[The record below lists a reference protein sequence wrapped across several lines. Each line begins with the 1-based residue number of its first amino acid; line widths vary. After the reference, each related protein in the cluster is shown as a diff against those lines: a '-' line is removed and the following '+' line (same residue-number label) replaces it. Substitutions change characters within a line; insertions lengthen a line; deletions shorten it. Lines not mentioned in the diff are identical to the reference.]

1 VDQQVMEGA
10 EPFRFEGNE
19 VGVLVSHGFTG
30 TTQSVRP
37 LGEALSEEGF
47 TVMGPRL
54 EGHGTSME
62 DHASSTA
69 SDWISSI
76 EAGLTWLQQRTSQT
90 FFTGLSLGGM
100 FALYFAAKYPDC
112 IRGIVPINAC
122 VFLNDPDL
130 ARVVF
135 DPEAPPAV
143 PGVGSDIKAEGVEEL
158 VYPQVPVPPIKELM
172 AIMRVTDDLLP
183 SITTPALILQSTED
197 HVVPPENGPHILEKL
212 GGEDKELVWL
222 ENSYH
227 VATLDNDADLIA
239 ERSVRFIRE
248 HGG

>member
-1 VDQQVMEGA
+1 MMSILGKRRGGLEVYQQVMEGA

-37 LGEALSEEGF
+37 LGEALAEEGY
-47 TVMGPRL
+47 TVIGPRL

-100 FALYFAAKYPDC
+100 FALYFAAKYSANMPPD
-112 IRGIVPINAC
+112 RKSTR
-122 VFLNDPDL
+122 LNSSHT
-130 ARVVF
+130 V
-135 DPEAPPAV
+135 
-143 PGVGSDIKAEGVEEL
+143 I
-158 VYPQVPVPPIKELM
+158 
-172 AIMRVTDDLLP
+172 
-183 SITTPALILQSTED
+183 
-197 HVVPPENGPHILEKL
+197 
-212 GGEDKELVWL
+212 
-222 ENSYH
+222 SY
-227 VATLDNDADLIA
+227 
-239 ERSVRFIRE
+239 
-248 HGG
+248 